1 MPGSRPSDQPRSHP
15 GPLRQRHP
23 RPGDGE
29 SKLEIDRRRIR
40 ERITLLRR
48 ELDELEKAMEIFCV
62 CLRLAALEKL
72 PETDRS
78 VIRAYI
84 QLMGASA
91 LRLTEIAC
99 EQ

>member
-1 MPGSRPSDQPRSHP
+1 MDAAARKRFSRVLSLAAEDEAYQK
-15 GPLRQRHP
+15 LRFHC
-23 RPGDGE
+23 E
-29 SKLEIDRRRIR
+29 F
-40 ERITLLRR
+40 
-48 ELDELEKAMEIFCV
+48 LDEPL
-62 CLRLAALEKL
+62 LAVLEKL
-72 PETDRS
+72 PETDRA

>member
-1 MPGSRPSDQPRSHP
+1 MDAVA
-15 GPLRQRHP
+15 
-23 RPGDGE
+23 
-29 SKLEIDRRRIR
+29 R
-40 ERITLLRR
+40 ERFSRVLSLAAEDEVYQKLLLHC
-48 ELDELEKAMEIFCV
+48 EFLDEPV
-62 CLRLAALEKL
+62 LAALEKL
-72 PETDRS
+72 SETDRS

>member
-1 MPGSRPSDQPRSHP
+1 MDAVA
-15 GPLRQRHP
+15 
-23 RPGDGE
+23 
-29 SKLEIDRRRIR
+29 R
-40 ERITLLRR
+40 ERFFHVLALAAEDEVYQKLLLHC
-48 ELDELEKAMEIFCV
+48 EFLDEPV
-62 CLRLAALEKL
+62 LAALEKL

>member
-1 MPGSRPSDQPRSHP
+1 MDTAA
-15 GPLRQRHP
+15 
-23 RPGDGE
+23 
-29 SKLEIDRRRIR
+29 R
-40 ERITLLRR
+40 ERFSRVLSLAAEDEAYQKLRLHC
-48 ELDELEKAMEIFCV
+48 ELLDEPV
-62 CLRLAALEKL
+62 LAALEKL
-72 PETDRS
+72 PEADRA

>member
-1 MPGSRPSDQPRSHP
+1 MDAAA
-15 GPLRQRHP
+15 
-23 RPGDGE
+23 
-29 SKLEIDRRRIR
+29 R
-40 ERITLLRR
+40 ERFSRVLSLAAGDEAYQKLRLHC
-48 ELDELEKAMEIFCV
+48 ELLDEPV
-62 CLRLAALEKL
+62 LAALEKL
-72 PETDRS
+72 PEADRA

>member
-1 MPGSRPSDQPRSHP
+1 MDAAA
-15 GPLRQRHP
+15 
-23 RPGDGE
+23 
-29 SKLEIDRRRIR
+29 R
-40 ERITLLRR
+40 ERFSRVLSLAAEDEAYQKLRLHC
-48 ELDELEKAMEIFCV
+48 ELLDEPV
-62 CLRLAALEKL
+62 LAALEKL
-72 PETDRS
+72 PEADRA

>member
-1 MPGSRPSDQPRSHP
+1 MDAVA
-15 GPLRQRHP
+15 
-23 RPGDGE
+23 
-29 SKLEIDRRRIR
+29 R
-40 ERITLLRR
+40 ERFSHVLAMAAEDEVYQKLLLHC
-48 ELDELEKAMEIFCV
+48 EFLDEPV
-62 CLRLAALEKL
+62 LAALEKL
-72 PETDRS
+72 PKTDRS

>member
-1 MPGSRPSDQPRSHP
+1 MDTAA
-15 GPLRQRHP
+15 
-23 RPGDGE
+23 
-29 SKLEIDRRRIR
+29 R
-40 ERITLLRR
+40 ERFSRVLSLAAEDEAYQKLRLHC
-48 ELDELEKAMEIFCV
+48 EFLDEPV
-62 CLRLAALEKL
+62 LAVLKKL
-72 PETDRS
+72 PEADRA

>member
-1 MPGSRPSDQPRSHP
+1 MDAAA
-15 GPLRQRHP
+15 
-23 RPGDGE
+23 
-29 SKLEIDRRRIR
+29 R
-40 ERITLLRR
+40 ERFSHVFAMAAEDEVYQKLLLHC
-48 ELDELEKAMEIFCV
+48 EFLDEPV
-62 CLRLAALEKL
+62 LAALEKL
-72 PETDRS
+72 PETDRA